1 MKKTHKKAIGVFGL
15 VLVAAMTFVAAGI
28 KTPGASAVGASATD
42 TITVRVIGDVPKVN
56 FDNPGEKVDTVDPN
70 QSFKIDY
77 ENVESIEVK
86 LDYTNSAGV
95 TTTFVLSDPSDPA
108 YNPNFAPGS
117 LVQNLKLSN
126 YGIGTFLLS
135 VKGLGHD
142 GVTATDILT
151 RKFSNVISNL
161 EVGDDGEVYADV
173 EYNEEEVK
181 SGEIVVYV
189 DGKDTGIRLKIPDD
203 LDENG
208 RVKLPLDDEL
218 TAGDHSISIGIVAYD
233 EHGNEVDG
241 VVIEDNDIDIDITD
255 VPDTNAPDSPD
266 TGGLFRSLNISKED
280 YLVTGLIVFFVFGVV
295 AFGIVARNRKNRR

>member
-56 FDNPGEKVDTVDPN
+56 FDDPGEKVDTVDPN

-86 LDYTNSAGV
+86 LDYTNTAGV

-126 YGIGTFLLS
+126 YGVGTFLLS

-151 RKFSNVISNL
+151 RKFSNIISNL
-161 EVGDDGEVYADV
+161 EIGDDGEVYANI
-173 EYNEEEVK
+173 EYNQEEVK
-181 SGEIVVYV
+181 SGEITVFV
-189 DGKDTGIRLKIPDD
+189 DGKDTGTRLKIPEDIQG
-203 LDENG
+203 G
-208 RVKLPLDDEL
+208 RVKIPLDDDL
-218 TAGDHSISIGIVAYD
+218 TAGEYTVSIGIVAYD
-233 EHGNEVDG
+233 ADGNELPG
-241 VVIEDNDIDIDITD
+241 IVIENNGVDIEIADI
-255 VPDTNAPDSPD
+255 PDTNAPDSPD

-280 YLVTGLIVFFVFGVV
+280 YLITGLIVFFVFGIV